1 MRLEAERTA
10 GARALLGRPDFRR
23 VYAAGAISQ
32 LGDAFQFVALL
43 WYAVLLGGPLGV
55 LAARIAT
62 SLPSLVFGLHG
73 GAVADRWDRRRTM
86 IAADLVR
93 GAVLLPVALAGLT
106 GHLPLWGVVAT
117 GLVVTTASA
126 YFTPALGAFL
136 PTVVGRR
143 NVLPANGLVTATN
156 NVALL
161 GGWAVAAG
169 LFAIVS
175 AGAFFAV
182 NAASFF
188 VSAALIARTRA
199 RSSASA
205 GSNEDIRLL
214 AGLDAM
220 RVRPGL
226 RSAVGMHALGVAV
239 NTGVWTVGVAVLA
252 QSQFGSASALSLLL
266 VATAVGAI
274 TATGVLAR
282 LRVRRQVLTSCLA
295 WCLLALGYLLIA
307 LGGDLVVALT
317 GTFLVGSGAAVAL
330 VLVTSATQRSV
341 SESALGRA
349 MGVVFMGNL
358 GAKPIGLLLIAPL
371 YVFVDPTVMFLGGAA
386 VLLICALAAAGAVDV
401 ATRRS
406 LAVRAA

>member
-1 MRLEAERTA
+1 MRRTDQEVA
-10 GARALLGRPDFRR
+10 GATTLLARPDFRR

-93 GAVLLPVALAGLT
+93 GTILLPVALAGLT
-106 GHLPLWGVVAT
+106 GRLSLWGVVAA
-117 GLVVTTASA
+117 GLIVTTASA
-126 YFTPALGAFL
+126 YFAPALGAFL
-136 PTVVGRR
+136 PSVVGRR
-143 NVLPANGLVTATN
+143 NTQPANGLVTATN

-169 LFAIVS
+169 LLAILSV
-175 AGAFFAV
+175 GAFFAV

-188 VSAALIARTRA
+188 VSAALIARTEPRPVV
-199 RSSASA
+199 SVSGAS
-205 GSNEDIRLL
+205 GERLL
-214 AGLDAM
+214 SGLEAM

-239 NTGVWTVGVAVLA
+239 NTGVWTVGIAVLA
-252 QSQFGSASALSLLL
+252 RSELGSASGLSLLL
-266 VATAVGAI
+266 VATSVGAI
-274 TATGVLAR
+274 AATGALAR
-282 LRVRRQVLTSCLA
+282 IRLQRQVLASCLA
-295 WCLLALGYLLIA
+295 WCLLPLGYVLIA
-307 LGGDLVVALT
+307 VGGDVPAALA
-317 GTFLVGSGAAVAL
+317 GTFLVGFGAAAAL

-341 SESALGRA
+341 DDSVLGRA
-349 MGVVFMGNL
+349 MGIVFLGNL
-358 GAKPIGLLLIAPL
+358 GAKPVGLLLIAPL
-371 YVFVDPTVMFLGGAA
+371 YAFFAPTAMFLGGAA
-386 VLLICALAAAGAVDV
+386 VLLVCALAAAGRVDV
-401 ATRRS
+401 ATRR
-406 LAVRAA
+406 AVAA